1 MVKAGEKAT
10 VKAGE
15 KAVVKAG
22 EKAVVKAGEK
32 AVVKAGEKAVVKT
45 AGKAVAKTGA
55 KAGVGI
61 AKAGAKKIPVA
72 GLVVGGAFAAWR
84 SGWGIFYMAQGNFK
98 KGASEFTKAGLE
110 VASGAVAI
118 VPGLGTGASVAIDAG
133 LIAWDVA
140 DDVAEAKSSTI
151 DKKDN

>member
-15 KAVVKAG
+15 KAMVKAG
-22 EKAVVKAGEK
+22 
-32 AVVKAGEKAVVKT
+32 
-45 AGKAVAKTGA
+45 GKAVGKAGA
-55 KAGVGI
+55 KAGIGI
-61 AKAGAKKIPVA
+61 AIAGAKKIPVA

-118 VPGLGTGASVAIDAG
+118 VPGVGTGASVAIDAG

-140 DDVAEAKSSTI
+140 EDVAEANSPTI
-151 DKKDN
+151 DRKDN